1 MPLPRMTRRILVP
14 LDGSNLGSVTIPHLR
29 ALATVESE
37 ILLLRVMPDPAP
49 MLELAGGA
57 SAAYEGARQR
67 SLAACHTHLED
78 IAAALGDVSPYIEPI
93 TTAGA
98 PADEI
103 VRVAA
108 ERQVDLILMA
118 THDRNTPDRFL
129 VDSIANRVAQAAPV
143 PVMMIHEHDNENG
156 SGASAVS
163 RYHRVV
169 VPVDGSERARAA
181 LPVALTL
188 AQRQNLTVQLL
199 QAVPNREETFT
210 CGDNSLTGDAE
221 GVQNDW
227 YEMWRAELA
236 VGLDAEAAGIRSTGL
251 DVGVELLT
259 GPAVKAILEGIR
271 PGDVIVMAS
280 HGEGGVRSWPM
291 GSVAQKLASL
301 ATSPVVVVPV
311 EERREFTRVDSA
323 RARAGSRAGWIRR
336 LAPPRARLVT
346 LGQRCP
352 LAALPS
358 RAGCR

>member
-14 LDGSNLGSVTIPHLR
+14 LDGSDLGSVTIPHLR

-49 MLELAGGA
+49 MLELAGVAG
-57 SAAYEGARQR
+57 AAYEGARQR
-67 SLAACHTHLED
+67 SLAVCHKHLQD
-78 IAAALGDVSPYIEPI
+78 IAAALRDVSPYIEPI

-108 ERQVDLILMA
+108 ERRVNLILMA

-143 PVMMIHEHDNENG
+143 PVMMIHEHDNERG
-156 SGASAVS
+156 SATSAVA

-181 LPVALTL
+181 LPVALAL
-188 AQRQNLTVQLL
+188 AQRQKLGIRLL
-199 QAVPNREETFT
+199 QAVPYREETFT
-210 CGDNSLTGDAE
+210 CGPSSAAGDADDE
-221 GVQNDW
+221 QDDW
-227 YEMWRAELA
+227 YETWRATLTD
-236 VGLDAEAAGIRSTGL
+236 GLEAEAASIRSTGL
-251 DVGVELLT
+251 DAGVELLT
-259 GPAVKAILEGIR
+259 GPTVEAILGRVR

-291 GSVAQKLASL
+291 GSVAQKLASR

-311 EERREFTRVDSA
+311 EERRGLTRVGPA
-323 RARAGSRAGWIRR
+323 RAHAGS
-336 LAPPRARLVT
+336 
-346 LGQRCP
+346 
-352 LAALPS
+352 
-358 RAGCR
+358 